1 MLHLGNREVSM
12 DNLLGK
18 IKDSHPGEETE
29 VLQAR
34 LEEDGYL
41 CMRGLIP
48 RDSVLAARRVLYDRM
63 AADQKLTEE
72 STFDYPRGSGES
84 YMGRQEVTHQA
95 DFLGAVEHPD
105 CFAFFNRLFGE
116 PSLTFNYK
124 WARAVPEHAA
134 GTQAHMD
141 VVYMGRGSERL
152 HTMWV
157 PVGDVASDNG
167 PMVILDRSHNHPALQ
182 PIRDTYGKMD
192 VDRDLVKGG
201 WFTND
206 YQELSDLTGTRWLL
220 GDYQA
225 GDVIIMG
232 THLFHGSLRNERPQV
247 RFTCDVRFQPA
258 ADPVDERWGGKTP
271 IGHCD
276 LLRGIEEDRAIE
288 MEQARRNWNI

>member
-12 DNLLGK
+12 ENLLGK

-29 VLQAR
+29 VLQTR
-34 LEEDGYL
+34 LKEEGYL

-48 RDSVLAARRVLYDRM
+48 RENVLAARRVLYDRM
-63 AADQKLTEE
+63 MADKKLTED
-72 STFDYPRGSGES
+72 SCFDYPRGSGAS
-84 YMGRQEVTHQA
+84 YMGQQEVTHQA
-95 DFLGAVEHPD
+95 DFLGAVAHSN
-105 CFAFFNRLFGE
+105 CFALFDRLFGE
-116 PSLTFNYK
+116 PSMTFDYK

-141 VVYMGRGSERL
+141 VVYMGRGSQRL

-157 PVGDVASDNG
+157 PIGDVASDNG

-192 VDRDLVKGG
+192 VDRDLIKNG

-206 YQELSDLTGTRWLL
+206 YQELSDLTGTKWLL

-232 THLFHGSLRNERPQV
+232 IHLFHGSLRNERSQV
-247 RFTCDVRFQPA
+247 RFSCDVRYQPVGDSA
-258 ADPVDERWGGKTP
+258 DERWVGKKPT
-271 IGHCD
+271 GHQEW
-276 LLRGIEEDRAIE
+276 LRSIEENRAIDI
-288 MEQARRNWNI
+288 EQARRKWGV